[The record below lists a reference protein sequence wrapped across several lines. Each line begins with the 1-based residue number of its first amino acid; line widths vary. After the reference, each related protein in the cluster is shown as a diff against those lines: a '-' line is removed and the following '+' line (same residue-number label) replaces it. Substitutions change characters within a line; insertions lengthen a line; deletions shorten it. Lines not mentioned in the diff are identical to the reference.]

1 MVNVISNEYII
12 LLVNIYISK
21 KYKYY
26 ICQSGLKLE
35 KYFSITSIFFK
46 SKEKILD
53 LIHNFVHF

>member
-1 MVNVISNEYII
+1 MVNVISNGYII

-21 KYKYY
+21 KIQKS
-26 ICQSGLKLE
+26 QNGLKLE